1 MSSPRAF
8 AAALLAAC
16 LAASEAHAAPFTKAD
31 AAAVW
36 VARNQAFLE
45 VARTSGP
52 GDANILVRQREACKG
67 LLGERMKIGGLIP
80 TWAAEGQASFCRAFD
95 GFAGG
100 FGSKNPCGDL
110 KTAAGYYGKAK
121 PFGDSE
127 QVVPVSQE
135 MIQLITTVRAAAVE
149 AGFRKCR

>member
-8 AAALLAAC
+8 AAILLAAG
-16 LAASEAHAAPFTKAD
+16 LAASTADAASLTKAD
-31 AAAVW
+31 AAAIW
-36 VARNQAFLE
+36 VARNQAFLN
-45 VARTSGP
+45 VARTAQP
-52 GDANILVRQREACKG
+52 GEGNILVRQRAACQG
-67 LLGERMKIGGLIP
+67 LFAERMKIGGLIP

-110 KTAAGYYGKAK
+110 KTAAGYFGKAK

-127 QVVPVSQE
+127 DVVPVSQQ
-135 MIQLITTVRAAAVE
+135 MVQLIDMVRSAARE
-149 AGFRKCR
+149 AGFRKC